1 MAPIDHAARAADTFL
16 QIAETERGERAR
28 RASACALVLRAVERA
43 GDAFGRRRAA
53 AEVDALPRCNEKAV
67 LHRLLAR
74 LDAREGAPADASMAG
89 PLVSLACEL
98 ERTLRLPEADA
109 AVTLA
114 RSLSPDDAAVALH
127 AGRIAR
133 KAGDLDRALALYAAA
148 RELDGSA
155 GGAVARLARIG
166 EAVVSPE
173 PVRALGRA
181 IRLALRARDAEAA
194 AVGLEER
201 ARLRRAAG
209 DRRGAA
215 RDLCLAAVRY
225 ADPVD
230 RARVAH
236 DLAGVALASSDPAAA
251 REALQAALSLG
262 DGPQKD
268 HARARLHTLSRD
280 LGDHVGM
287 RRWRSFQRPSLVSL
301 SAYRAAPGG
310 PTQAP
315 RLLRWRE
322 ALERRVET
330 AAEA

>member
-1 MAPIDHAARAADTFL
+1 MAPIDHAALAADTFR
-16 QIAETERGERAR
+16 QISETERGERAR

-43 GDAFGRRRAA
+43 ADAFGRRRAA
-53 AEVDALPRCNEKAV
+53 AEVEALPRCNEKAI
-67 LHRLLAR
+67 LHRVLGR
-74 LDAREGAPADASMAG
+74 LDALDGARDAGMAA

-98 ERTLRLPEADA
+98 ERTRRLPEADA
-109 AVTLA
+109 ALTLA
-114 RSLSPDDAAVALH
+114 RSLAPDDAAVALH
-127 AGRIAR
+127 AGRVAR
-133 KAGDLDRALALYAAA
+133 KAGDLPRALALYVAA
-148 RELDGSA
+148 RELDA
-155 GGAVARLARIG
+155 RDGAVARLARIG
-166 EAVVSPE
+166 EAVVSAAPE
-173 PVRALGRA
+173 RALGRA
-181 IRLALRARDAEAA
+181 IRLALRASDAEAA

-201 ARLRRAAG
+201 ARVRRAAG

-236 DLAGVALASSDPAAA
+236 DLAGLALASSDLAAA

-280 LGDHVGM
+280 LGDDVGM

-301 SAYRAAPGG
+301 SAYRGAGEG
-310 PTQAP
+310 TTQAP

-322 ALERRVET
+322 ALERRSE
-330 AAEA
+330 AAAGA